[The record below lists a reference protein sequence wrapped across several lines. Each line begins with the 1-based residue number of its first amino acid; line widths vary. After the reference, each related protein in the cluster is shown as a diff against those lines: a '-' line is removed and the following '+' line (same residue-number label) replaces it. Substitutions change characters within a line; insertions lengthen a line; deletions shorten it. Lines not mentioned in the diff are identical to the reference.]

1 MMDSGRDSW
10 VPSPV
15 PGCLSVQGEVWL
27 FLMPLGINA
36 QQETPY
42 SALSLSLFEKKLYSH
57 PLLPS
62 RKETQ

>member
-1 MMDSGRDSW
+1 MDSGRDYW

-15 PGCLSVQGEVWL
+15 PGCLSV
-27 FLMPLGINA
+27 FLMPLGITA

-42 SALSLSLFEKKLYSH
+42 SELSLSLFEKKVYSH
-57 PLLPS
+57 PLLPN